1 MGHTEFFKISFFPSI
16 FKYSKSNDLII
27 LPLLYC
33 NNLIL
38 IYTCIYYYFFNFF
51 IETDHILKFHL
62 LFQLHRRH
70 HQILVTLL
78 HVAVMLFVIEVV
90 VHACLDISVMLI
102 LDADMSV
109 QPMANVHLLV
119 PAKEENVLIPVLEPV
134 VLWQYVQ

>member
-1 MGHTEFFKISFFPSI
+1 MLLFDMKWRRVQSWT
-16 FKYSKSNDLII
+16 
-27 LPLLYC
+27 PL
-33 NNLIL
+33 
-38 IYTCIYYYFFNFF
+38 
-51 IETDHILKFHL
+51 DHILKFHL

-134 VLWQYVQ
+134 VLWQYVQWIIIYLHVRVHPIHQEIHLRFAQT